1 MAVVVRRF
9 AIYLVS
15 LDPTVGS
22 EMQKSR
28 PALVVSPDEMNK
40 SIATVIIAPMTTRG
54 RAYPTRVACEFQG
67 RHGEIALDQ
76 MRVVDK
82 SRLVRQLG
90 VLDAATQQLVLETL
104 AAMFAL

>member
-28 PALVVSPDEMNK
+28 PALAVSPDEMNK

-76 MRVVDK
+76 MRVVNK
-82 SRLVRQLG
+82 SRLVRELG

-104 AAMFAL
+104 AAMYAP